1 MGTRRHLFPE
11 EEETTV
17 VVGSDTYFWQVVAI
31 QEFGIL
37 CGMIIY
43 MAFSI
48 GEIQWDVHDM
58 KWRIRQLYNNPSN
71 PSIEEIRS
79 DTRNI
84 NRRIEQIYSNPRI
97 DEIRADTQEMK
108 WRLEH
113 LYESS
118 TVGVIRSESR
128 DMKRTLESLDRKLE
142 SLSIKLESL
151 DEKLKR

>member
-1 MGTRRHLFPE
+1 MLRLRAVPDAEVTGNEDGAR
-11 EEETTV
+11 
-17 VVGSDTYFWQVVAI
+17 W
-31 QEFGIL
+31 
-37 CGMIIY
+37 
-43 MAFSI
+43 
-48 GEIQWDVHDM
+48 
-58 KWRIRQLYNNPSN
+58 
-71 PSIEEIRS
+71 
-79 DTRNI
+79 
-84 NRRIEQIYSNPRI
+84 I
-97 DEIRADTQEMK
+97 DEIRADTREMK